1 MKWKN
6 SSENF
11 RDAEVVVLFKRISD
25 GCVIAR
31 PGPAVPAVLFKSW
44 FLSHSLL
51 KFLEQAESAER
62 AVRCGKGRPGESL
75 HSMFRGTAG

>member
-31 PGPAVPAVLFKSW
+31 PGPAVPANCDQK
-44 FLSHSLL
+44 
-51 KFLEQAESAER
+51 
-62 AVRCGKGRPGESL
+62 
-75 HSMFRGTAG
+75 T